1 MGIYEEYHSGKDCV
15 GKIVLKVLRFKNFA
29 EKFDI
34 LPLNVEI
41 IRPFKFRKSHPKKLI
56 LCAYRYSKLKF
67 C

>member
-56 LCAYRYSKLKF
+56 
-67 C
+67 